1 MDKAESKVKEWL
13 LDAIVKTDL
22 EGIALDRHID
32 QFETYQSTNKTE
44 LFEKACSV
52 INLIAFILTEEDTR
66 NLGIY
71 LHIDLISNSSTLSGA
86 PRDIDELLELI
97 DEHSIPEIV
106 VYKPVES
113 TDVPLNEF
121 YRAPLPFKLLNL
133 HPQLITLYKEYR
145 SGFSTVEEYQRELN
159 IIFRVSSLA

>member
-1 MDKAESKVKEWL
+1 MDRAESKIEEWL

-32 QFETYQSTNKTE
+32 QFGIYQPTNKTE

-52 INLIAFILTEEDTR
+52 INLVASILTQEDTR

-71 LHIDLISNSSTLSGA
+71 LHIDLISDSTMLSGA
-86 PRDIDELLELI
+86 PRSIDELLDLVE
-97 DEHSIPEIV
+97 EHSIPEIV
-106 VYKPVES
+106 IYKPVES
-113 TDVPLNEF
+113 ADVPLNEF
-121 YRAPLPFKLLNL
+121 YRTTLPFKLLNL
-133 HPQLITLYKEYR
+133 HSQLIAIYKEYR
-145 SGFSTVEEYQRELN
+145 SGFSISEEYQRELN